1 MQKENDIKQ
10 KIIAT
15 TKTLLKTHGHVT
27 IKDIADKSYINIAAV
42 NYHFGS
48 KEHLLNIVLKDI
60 IETLKSK
67 VTEAI
72 HQISKDTSPID
83 TLTEMLDI
91 IYTYAVDHIGII
103 NYLFLQHKTQN
114 TTSSLLIQEFF
125 KDSPFTQLILSKL
138 SEVTHIE
145 DEEILKAKYMV
156 LFSSFSIPLFIQ
168 VLDEQSIHSNILSL
182 KDPSFK
188 EKYLKELIRLF
199 Q

>member
-1 MQKENDIKQ
+1 MQKENDIKL
-10 KIIAT
+10 KIIET
-15 TKTLLKTHGHVT
+15 TKTLLKTQGHVT

-48 KEHLLNIVLKDI
+48 KDHLLAIVLKDI
-60 IETLKSK
+60 ISTLKAK
-67 VTEAI
+67 VTDAI
-72 HQISKDTSPID
+72 HHIAKGASPID

-103 NYLFLQHKTQN
+103 NYLFLQHKTQK

-125 KDSPFTQLILSKL
+125 KDSPFTQLVLSKL
-138 SEVTHIE
+138 SEVTHVE

-168 VLDEQSIHSNILSL
+168 VLDEQSIDSNILSL
-182 KDPSFK
+182 KDSSFK

>member
-1 MQKENDIKQ
+1 MEKKNGIKQ
-10 KIIAT
+10 KIIDT
-15 TKTLLKTHGHVT
+15 TKDLLKTQGQVT
-27 IKDIADKSYINIAAV
+27 IKDIAETSYINIAAV

-48 KEHLLNIVLKDI
+48 KENLITIVLKDI
-60 IETLKSK
+60 IETLKAK

-72 HQISKDTSPID
+72 HRISKDASPID

-91 IYTYAVDHIGII
+91 IYTYAIDHIGII
-103 NYLFLQHKTQN
+103 NYLFLQHQTQN
-114 TTSSLLIQEFF
+114 TTSSLVIQEFF
-125 KDSPFTQLILSKL
+125 KDSPFTHLVLSKL
-138 SEVTHIE
+138 SEVTHIK
-145 DEEILKAKYMV
+145 DEEVLKAKYMV

-188 EKYLKELIRLF
+188 DKYLKELIRLF